1 MSKPRFV
8 ISCPF
13 DTYSGYGA
21 RSRDIVKA
29 IIELD
34 KYQVEL
40 LPQRWGSTSWGFCE
54 DHPEWGFLKK
64 YAINP
69 QELPNKP
76 RPDIWMQITIPN
88 EFQPAGK
95 FNIGCTAGIEA
106 TKCQPEWIE
115 GMNRMDINFVSSVF
129 SKSVFQQTVYDKK
142 DEKTNEVIQSLKL
155 EKPIHV
161 VFEGANLDVYKKIPS
176 KEVKNVNLDQ
186 IKESFC
192 FLVVG
197 HWMQGEF
204 GHDRKNIGYTIKS
217 FFETFKNKKDAPALI
232 LKSSI
237 GLSSY
242 VSREEILKRIMIIK
256 KTMGNAKLPNV
267 YILNGDFTDQE
278 MNELYNHPKVKAM
291 VSLTK
296 GEGYGRPLMEFGLTG
311 KPIMASYWSG
321 HLDFLHTQA
330 HTFIS
335 GELENVHPSAANK
348 WLIQDAKWFKPYAHE
363 VGQGWKSLFKKYKQA
378 LKSSRKQPQHTKE
391 SFSFG
396 AMKELVGVILDE
408 YLPNFPKQVD
418 LKLPSKKISLPT
430 LKKVK

>member
-34 KYQVEL
+34 QYKVEL
-40 LPQRWGSTSWGFCE
+40 LPQRWGNTSWGFCE
-54 DHPEWGFLKK
+54 DHDEWKFLKE
-64 YAINP
+64 YALNP
-69 QELPNKP
+69 QELQSKP

-115 GMNRMDINFVSSVF
+115 GMNRMNMNFVSSVF
-129 SKSVFQQTVYDKK
+129 SKSVFQKTTYEQKEKGTDK
-142 DEKTNEVIQSLKL
+142 VVGQLKL

-161 VFEGANLDVYKKIPS
+161 VFEGADLDVYKKIPS
-176 KEVKNVNLDQ
+176 KEIKNINLDK

-204 GHDRKNIGYTIKS
+204 GHDRKNISYTIKS
-217 FFETFKNKKDAPALI
+217 FFEIFKNKKNAPALI
-232 LKSSI
+232 LKTSI

-242 VSREEILKRIMIIK
+242 MSREEVLKRIVSIK
-256 KTMGNAKLPNV
+256 KTMGNNKLPNV
-267 YILNGDFTDQE
+267 YVLNGDLTDQE
-278 MNELYNHPKVKAM
+278 MNELYNHPKVKVM
-291 VSLTK
+291 TSLTK
-296 GEGYGRPLMEFGLTG
+296 GEGYGRPLLEFSLTG

-321 HLDFLHTQA
+321 HLDFLHPKA
-330 HTFIS
+330 NLFIS
-335 GELENVHPSAANK
+335 GELENIHPSAANK
-348 WLIQDAKWFKPYAHE
+348 WLIQDAKWFKPYANE
-363 VGQGWKSLFKKYKQA
+363 VGNAWTSLFKNYNRAIKDSKKQIRHA
-378 LKSSRKQPQHTKE
+378 QE
-391 SFSFG
+391 SFSFS
-396 AMKELVGVILDE
+396 AMKELVGIILDDH
-408 YLPNFPKQVD
+408 LPNFPKQLD
-418 LKLPSKKISLPT
+418 LNLPTNKISLPK
-430 LKKVK
+430 LRKIE